1 MGYLKYHKA
10 LHENRYRIVL
20 DNGRNVL
27 YETSSFCGIYC
38 AMGSFSS
45 AREAAGKSKKIRPP
59 LSRETGSEVARVSPD
74 LLQDRPLKFER
85 ELVFRDRNFPLD
97 IFVLEEHP
105 DYPLHIHDFSEIVIV
120 FRGRGIN
127 TIGMEE
133 FPIKAGD
140 VFVHHGTRP
149 HGYRATEHLGL
160 INIIFDQSL
169 LQRVRFDVTGLPGY
183 QSLFVVEPAMLKE
196 GHSARHLTLGMDDL
210 AKAKQLAEAMEKEL
224 YGDLPRREA
233 VRFEER
239 YQAKVGNPP
248 NRRTPDGHRFMAM
261 THFMALVGL
270 LSRAYHAKPTVESGR
285 IMKIGQVIAHM
296 ESHFDENL
304 KIPELA
310 RMVGMSDRNFYRF
323 FHRVKGESPL
333 AYLQRL
339 RIAKGARILQTS
351 DKSISEV
358 AMECGFND
366 SNYFTRQFRRVL
378 GVSPWQFQDGHRGRG
393 EAGGA

>member
-1 MGYLKYHKA
+1 MASTRTKKMVRPPVRAGGLKRAKSP
-10 LHENRYRIVL
+10 
-20 DNGRNVL
+20 
-27 YETSSFCGIYC
+27 T
-38 AMGSFSS
+38 FSS
-45 AREAAGKSKKIRPP
+45 GIKP
-59 LSRETGSEVARVSPD
+59 V
-74 LLQDRPLKFER
+74 KFER

-97 IFVLEEHP
+97 VFLLEDHP
-105 DYPLHIHDFSEIVIV
+105 DYPLHIHDFSVIVIV
-120 FRGRGIN
+120 TRGRGVNI
-127 TIGMEE
+127 IGKEE

-149 HGYRATEHLGL
+149 HGYRDTEHLGL

-196 GHSARHLTLGMDDL
+196 GHSARHLTLGMGDL
-210 AKAKQLAEAMEKEL
+210 AKAQQLSEAIEDEL
-224 YGDLPRREA
+224 YGDLPRRRA

-239 YQAKVGNPP
+239 HRTKVENLP

-261 THFMALVGL
+261 THFMSLVGL
-270 LSRAYHAKPTVESGR
+270 LSRAYHFKPTVESGR

-304 KIPELA
+304 KIPDLA
-310 RMVGMSDRNFYRF
+310 KMVGMSDRNFYRF
-323 FHRVKGESPL
+323 YHRVKGESPL

-351 DKSISEV
+351 DKNVSEV

-366 SNYFTRQFRRVL
+366 SNYFARQFRRIL
-378 GVSPWQFQDGHRGRG
+378 GVSPRQFQNGKGNSSSST
-393 EAGGA
+393 

>member
-1 MGYLKYHKA
+1 MASTRTKKMVRPPVRAGGLKRAKS
-10 LHENRYRIVL
+10 
-20 DNGRNVL
+20 
-27 YETSSFCGIYC
+27 TT
-38 AMGSFSS
+38 FSS
-45 AREAAGKSKKIRPP
+45 GIKP
-59 LSRETGSEVARVSPD
+59 V
-74 LLQDRPLKFER
+74 KFER
-85 ELVFRDRNFPLD
+85 ELVFPDRHFPLD
-97 IFVLEEHP
+97 VLFLEEHP
-105 DYPLHIHDFSEIVIV
+105 DYPLHTHDFSVIVIV
-120 FRGRGIN
+120 LRGRGLNI
-127 TIGMEE
+127 IGKEE

-140 VFVHHGTRP
+140 VFVHHGARP

-196 GHSARHLTLGMDDL
+196 GHSARHLTLGMGDL
-210 AKAKQLAEAMEKEL
+210 AKAQQLSEAIEDEL
-224 YGDLPRREA
+224 YGDLPRRRA

-239 YQAKVGNPP
+239 HRTRAGNMLV
-248 NRRTPDGHRFMAM
+248 RRAPDGHRFMAM

-270 LSRAYHAKPTVESGR
+270 LSRAYHFKPTVESGR

-304 KIPELA
+304 KIPDLA
-310 RMVGMSDRNFYRF
+310 KMVGMSDRNFYRF

-333 AYLQRL
+333 VYLQRL

-351 DKSISEV
+351 DKSVSEV

-366 SNYFTRQFRRVL
+366 SNYFARQFRHIL
-378 GVSPWQFQDGHRGRG
+378 GVSPRQFQNGKGNSSSST
-393 EAGGA
+393 

>member
-1 MGYLKYHKA
+1 MTRFAMGTVSTPKTAGKA
-10 LHENRYRIVL
+10 RARNSGSSRQ
-20 DNGRNVL
+20 NGRDRAGVL
-27 YETSSFCGIYC
+27 PASV
-38 AMGSFSS
+38 
-45 AREAAGKSKKIRPP
+45 RNRP
-59 LSRETGSEVARVSPD
+59 V
-74 LLQDRPLKFER
+74 KFER

-97 IFVLEEHP
+97 VFLLEEHP
-105 DYPLHIHDFSEIVIV
+105 DYPLHIHDFTVIVIV
-120 FRGRGIN
+120 TRGRGIN
-127 TIGMEE
+127 IIGKEE
-133 FPIKAGD
+133 FPVKAGD

-169 LQRVRFDVTGLPGY
+169 LHRVRFDVTGLPGY

-210 AKAKQLAEAMEKEL
+210 AKAKQLAESIEKEL
-224 YGDLPRREA
+224 YGDLPRRGA

-239 YQAKVGNPP
+239 YRTKIGNLP

-351 DKSISEV
+351 DKSVSEV

-366 SNYFTRQFRRVL
+366 SNYFARQFRRIL
-378 GVSPWQFQDGHRGRG
+378 GVSPRQFQNGKGNSSPS
-393 EAGGA
+393 A